1 MRALIR
7 CVRMPWVSAF
17 ISNHICQAVTS
28 ESWFIDQN
36 VNQVREKITEF
47 SGLKHFVSSLASQ
60 NRDFWLQMAITQGRI
75 IKDVQIL
82 AYTKKLKLNVTPST
96 LVWIKNN
103 FYGGEKYERYFKKI
117 NVFCWKFGKLWIT
130 LTPSIFIAWKS
141 YTPFWNAC
149 DLFFKKYLYLGSNSN
164 TKNH

>member
-1 MRALIR
+1 
-7 CVRMPWVSAF
+7 MPWVSAF

-28 ESWFIDQN
+28 ESLFIDQN

-103 FYGGEKYERYFKKI
+103 FLGWGKI
-117 NVFCWKFGKLWIT
+117 
-130 LTPSIFIAWKS
+130 
-141 YTPFWNAC
+141 
-149 DLFFKKYLYLGSNSN
+149 
-164 TKNH
+164 

>member
-17 ISNHICQAVTS
+17 ISNHTCQAVTS
-28 ESWFIDQN
+28 ESWVIGQN

-60 NRDFWLQMAITQGRI
+60 NRDFWLQMAITQRRN

-82 AYTKKLKLNVTPST
+82 AFTEQLKLNVTPKYKT
-96 LVWIKNN
+96 LDQKPFFRVGKNMSK
-103 FYGGEKYERYFKKI
+103 GVESKPKSRFK
-117 NVFCWKFGKLWIT
+117 V
-130 LTPSIFIAWKS
+130 
-141 YTPFWNAC
+141 WNAVT
-149 DLFFKKYLYLGSNSN
+149 LKPFELARSFFDTIFKTSKSF
-164 TKNH
+164 

>member
-1 MRALIR
+1 
-7 CVRMPWVSAF
+7 MPLVSAF
-17 ISNHICQAVTS
+17 ISNQFCGAVTS
-28 ESWFIDQN
+28 EIWVIGQN

-60 NRDFWLQMAITQGRI
+60 NRDFWLQMAITQRRI

-82 AYTKKLKLNVTPST
+82 AYTKKLKLNVTPKYKS
-96 LVWIKNN
+96 LDQIN
-103 FYGGEKYERYFKKI
+103 FLGWGKYERYFKKI
-117 NVFCWKFGKLWIT
+117 YVFCWKFGKLWKT
-130 LTPSIFIAWKS
+130 VTPSIFIAWES
-141 YTPFWNAC
+141 YRPFWNAC

>member
-17 ISNHICQAVTS
+17 ISNHTCQAVTS
-28 ESWFIDQN
+28 ESWVIGQN

-60 NRDFWLQMAITQGRI
+60 NRDFWLQMAITQARI

-103 FYGGEKYERYFKKI
+103 FLGWGKI
-117 NVFCWKFGKLWIT
+117 WALFQENLRFLLKIWKTLKNCNFLNFHRMRKLQTFLKCLWP
-130 LTPSIFIAWKS
+130 L
-141 YTPFWNAC
+141 
-149 DLFFKKYLYLGSNSN
+149 L
-164 TKNH
+164 

>member
-17 ISNHICQAVTS
+17 ISNHTCQAVTS
-28 ESWFIDQN
+28 ESWVIGQN

-82 AYTKKLKLNVTPST
+82 AYTKK
-96 LVWIKNN
+96 IKAQCYPQVQE
-103 FYGGEKYERYFKKI
+103 F
-117 NVFCWKFGKLWIT
+117 
-130 LTPSIFIAWKS
+130 
-141 YTPFWNAC
+141 
-149 DLFFKKYLYLGSNSN
+149 GSNQFLGWEKIWALFQEN
-164 TKNH
+164 LRFLLKIWKTLKNCNSLNFHRMKKLQTFLKCLWPLL